1 TASRPTCRRRWPRR
15 RRGSPGA
22 AGAVRQP
29 PAGPCGGGKP
39 MRRRD
44 GRQSTQVRLI
54 GPLLLLLGWL
64 AAGCAAPAPPA
75 APSPAASPT
84 PGTPEFG
91 RLPAAAVAPLPTPAK
106 VRMGSVGSSMGD
118 GPIYIA
124 LDRGYFGEVGLE
136 VEDIRFDGAT
146 RMMAP
151 LAAGQLDVV
160 PASITAGLFNAFAR
174 DIDVRIVADRGILA
188 PGYGYSGLVVRQ
200 PVWDNGAV
208 HALADL
214 RGRKVG
220 VAG

>member
-1 TASRPTCRRRWPRR
+1 GRGGRAGGGGGERGVAGGGGGR
-15 RRGSPGA
+15 RRGGACPRPLSP
-22 AGAVRQP
+22 P
-29 PAGPCGGGKP
+29 GGGGP
-39 MRRRD
+39 G
-44 GRQSTQVRLI
+44 GR
-54 GPLLLLLGWL
+54 PP
-64 AAGCAAPAPPA
+64 PAPPA

-151 LAAGQLDVV
+151 PAAGQLDVV

-174 DIDVRIVADRGILA
+174 DIDVRIVAR
-188 PGYGYSGLVVRQ
+188 SEER
-200 PVWDNGAV
+200 
-208 HALADL
+208 
-214 RGRKVG
+214 RVG
-220 VAG
+220 KERRSPRVQYNEKQ